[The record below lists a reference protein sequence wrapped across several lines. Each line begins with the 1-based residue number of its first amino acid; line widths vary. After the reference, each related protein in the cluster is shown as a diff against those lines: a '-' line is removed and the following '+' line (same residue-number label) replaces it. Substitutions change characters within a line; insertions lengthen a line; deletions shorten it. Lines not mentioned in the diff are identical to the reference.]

1 VSNAVTKVM
10 VNPTANIGR
19 LSVFNRS
26 GCCHKSKIVA
36 ANIVGMA
43 KKKENKAAVVLE
55 NPIRSPPKMVAP
67 DLDTPGN
74 IASAWNIPT

>member
-1 VSNAVTKVM
+1 MSNAVTKVV

-19 LSVFNRS
+19 LLVFNSS

-36 ANIVGMA
+36 ANMVGIA
-43 KKKENKAAVVLE
+43 KKKENKVAVFLE
-55 NPIRSPPKMVAP
+55 NPIKSPPKMVAP

-74 IASAWNIPT
+74 IASAWNTPT